1 MTVAVRYPHIIKPE
15 DRPASLERMPQ
26 IRVAQIVIDY
36 LNHGWSADEIRL
48 HYPHLQLAE
57 IHCALAYYFDHREE
71 IDAEIEQEQQLIGE
85 SRRNASPTP
94 VELRLRAQ
102 GLLSPR

>member
-1 MTVAVRYPHIIKPE
+1 MTVAIRYPHIVKIE
-15 DRPASLERMPQ
+15 GCPATLERLPR

-48 HYPHLQLAE
+48 HYPHFHLAE

-71 IDAEIEQEQQLIGE
+71 IDTEIEREQQLIGE
-85 SRRNASPTP
+85 WCRNATPTP
-94 VELRLRAQ
+94 VELRLRRQ
-102 GLLSPR
+102 GLLPSR